1 VSRVLY
7 EHASSPGCRTVAWV
21 LDRKRLDYD
30 RVEVDEAVEGDLQR
44 RHGTAELPLLE
55 DGERAVAG
63 MRPIAFYL
71 ERTAGSPSIFPADAQ
86 KRNQAVTLAEFAEQ
100 AIGTLLGSL
109 ERGDRPRDEALAE
122 LRALGARTRVLF
134 LEASDDALI
143 RRFDASR
150 RPHPLADAERLLE
163 GIQKERAL
171 LEELKGRADVV
182 IDTSMLNVHELR
194 DRLVGIFAADRTAT
208 SLQVDIVSFGF
219 KHGLPLDAD
228 LVFDVRFLPNPHWVD
243 ELRPLDGRDEPVRDY
258 VMHQDDAK
266 AYLTELQRLFELTLP
281 AYERE
286 GKAYLSIAVGCT
298 GGRHRSVA
306 MAEALGGVH
315 GELGYHPHI
324 RHRDVGRE

>member
-1 VSRVLY
+1 MSDPSPHEFPRGLDVTVITNLPPALIGKVAELARGG
-7 EHASSPGCRTVAWV
+7 SSPQRYGFGVDVRSGSFVA
-21 LDRKRLDYD
+21 
-30 RVEVDEAVEGDLQR
+30 DL
-44 RHGTAELPLLE
+44 
-55 DGERAVAG
+55 
-63 MRPIAFYL
+63 
-71 ERTAGSPSIFPADAQ
+71 
-86 KRNQAVTLAEFAEQ
+86 
-100 AIGTLLGSL
+100 
-109 ERGDRPRDEALAE
+109 DEALAE

-194 DRLVGIFAADRTAT
+194 DRLVAIFASDTTAT

-258 VMHQDDAK
+258 VMRQDDAK
-266 AYLTELQRLFELTLP
+266 AYLDELQRLFELTLP

-306 MAEALGGVH
+306 MAEALNGVL
-315 GELGYHPHI
+315 GELGYHPHV